1 MRYNII
7 QTGSDGNCTIL
18 EDILALDMGV
28 AFRKVA
34 PYMRNL
40 QLVFVSHEHGD
51 HFREPTIR
59 NLARSRPL
67 LRFCGG
73 EHLAEKFVA
82 AGVDRRNID
91 ILEPGVRYDYG
102 RFQVEAFELFHD
114 VPNFGLRVFLNGQSA
129 VYIVD
134 TGHLEGV
141 EAKGYDLYLVEANHA
156 TAEIEERAA
165 EKQIA
170 GQFAYEIRA
179 AENHLSYEQ
188 ATDWLA
194 QNMGRQSIWVPMHQH
209 VEQGGQEDAEQ
220 DY

>member
-1 MRYNII
+1 MKYEII
-7 QTGSDGNCTIL
+7 QTGSTGNCTIL
-18 EDILALDMGV
+18 NSVIALDMGV
-28 AFRKVA
+28 AFKKVA
-34 PYMRNL
+34 PIMRGL

-51 HFREPTIR
+51 HFKESTIR

-73 EHLAEKFVA
+73 AFLVQKLID

-102 RFQVEAFELFHD
+102 AYQVEAFELFHD
-114 VPNFGLRVFLNGQSA
+114 VPNYGLRVFSQGQKA

-141 EAKGYDLYLVEANHA
+141 EAKDYDLYLVEANHT

-165 EKQIA
+165 EKQDA

-188 ATDWLA
+188 AIDWLTE
-194 QNMGRQSIWVPMHQH
+194 NMTSRGIWVPMHAH
-209 VEQGGQEDAEQ
+209 VDQEVQEDAEQ
-220 DY
+220 DN